1 MDSSPRKKV
10 RIDDKVTEIK
20 SKNYQQILREEPLIP
35 SEIVDEA
42 FQRIFIISLFI
53 LLQSWK
59 IYDLIGLNVGSE
71 VAVGKF
77 SFVFKYAMVEGIFF
91 WFLPILNVSYL
102 MFSPIMTLLITI
114 IFNIINI
121 LIVNKLN
128 VSLVV
133 TVVAPLVQN
142 LQNQKELTLS
152 GEKINPNI
160 DIDSHFSGKYTIH
173 YLPDSLA
180 KFNVFGLENVCQGL
194 DKEPFQIPI
203 QFNTTTDVAFLEI
216 EHTSPLSTVS
226 YHQYGESQINK
237 LMKRDYSHLK
247 SNKNFVKDD
256 DRVFYIEIPV
266 KEPGSYKIKK
276 IRDRRGS
283 SMRFV
288 QNEFSFATCPQGQ
301 FSVPKSVSNNFNNK
315 ICVGK
320 VADDTTMKLPLLML
334 EGSPPM
340 TAKILAS
347 FKGKKVK
354 VIESTINE
362 DDSTLNVTNYFSHKL
377 TRNLLEQEVIKD
389 PSILKVSESG
399 SLEFQLLEVKDSLGN
414 VKKYNPQADTP
425 DLRYALD
432 LLTKPSLRLIDMESS
447 RPLLVNGTKGLS
459 FAASKNIVEQFPI
472 TARFN
477 FEDPIDSLR
486 SYNFTHVFKDLNDLR
501 SGVQVANPGHYKLL
515 SVLGNYCDCEVQDS
529 IITFE
534 TVNPPT
540 LSVDAKPVMDKCV
553 GMTGYNFK
561 FEAEGKPPFAVE
573 YSVYSNHS
581 GSLRPLIGP
590 QGRSIQVLRSDK
602 PQFEFDYK
610 PPGEGSFVI
619 IFKTI
624 RDAFYKSPILL
635 DESQHTYSTYF
646 KQRSRVSF
654 FDKQGSIRKVL
665 RSCQGESNSVPVH
678 FNGHFPFKFDYSIVD
693 STGKAIISKVGQ
705 AAQDKLFEIN
715 TEGISGGTYD
725 VVISNV
731 ADGIGCSVDYNVAE
745 KVQIITRSDTP
756 EISFDTS
763 SDIVKH
769 KIVEGDHIDIPLKVI
784 SSVGR
789 TQSDKIEYEV
799 TENGHTSRGVINGM
813 NSLRIRTPG
822 VYKLST
828 FVNGGCRGK
837 ISSEKAIHVSFYDRP
852 SLSVNVSPDLID
864 PSSVTG
870 NIILKSGCQGCKR
883 DISLDLKGKGPFVID
898 YEIKFPSGK
907 SDLRTM
913 TVAGNTL
920 DIKLSTS
927 QGGIY
932 QHVFKGI
939 YDQLYTKERGR
950 SRVTLPSVSYS
961 VHESPLVEFSKAST
975 VLLCEASLGGRVTE
989 LSKLPIALRGQ
1000 PPFKID
1006 LSISGEK
1013 MKPRSFSLED
1023 ISSPTLDLNNVLD
1036 SKGEYI
1042 WKNLKQGEYV
1052 VKIDKVQDVNECV
1065 GKEFS
1070 HFNQLVIS
1078 VTPAP
1083 DISPLQSKKHF
1094 CVGDHVGYD
1103 LVGAAPFNL
1112 HYTFNNNTYNSQT
1125 EPEFRRLAAKPGVIQ
1140 VTGIEDSSA
1149 GRCLIDIDANSQ
1161 RARDLEL
1168 TIHDLPS
1175 VEINQGDSVIQ
1186 DIHEG
1191 DLTEM
1196 KFTFTGTPPFT
1207 VTYVRTLD
1215 PSSTAKRSKN
1225 SKYQKSREKI
1235 TETTTIK
1242 DIWEYDYSVNVGLE
1256 GTYEAIEIRD
1266 AYCVAKKDFN

>member
-20 SKNYQQILREEPLIP
+20 SKNYHENLREDPLIP
-35 SEIVDEA
+35 FEIVDEA
-42 FQRIFIISLFI
+42 FQRIFILSLFI

-71 VAVGKF
+71 VAIGKF
-77 SFVFKYAMVEGIFF
+77 SFVFKYAMLEGVFF

-102 MFSPIMTLLITI
+102 TFSPIMTLLITI

-121 LIVNKLN
+121 LIINKLN
-128 VSLVV
+128 VSLVA
-133 TVVAPLVQN
+133 TVVAPLVHN
-142 LQNQKELTLS
+142 LQNQKELSLS
-152 GEKINPNI
+152 GERISPNI

-180 KFNVFGLENVCQGL
+180 KFNVFGLENVCQGS

-216 EHTSPLSTVS
+216 EHTSPLNTVS

-237 LMKRDYSHLK
+237 LLKRDYSHLRAH
-247 SNKNFVKDD
+247 KNFVKDD
-256 DRVFYIEIPV
+256 DRVFYMEIPV
-266 KEPGSYKIKK
+266 KEPGTYRIKK

-283 SMRFV
+283 SMRYV
-288 QNEFSFATCPQGQ
+288 QNEFSFASCPQGQ

-320 VADDTTMKLPLLML
+320 VADDTTMKLPLIML
-334 EGSPPM
+334 DGAPPM

-354 VIESTINE
+354 VIESTIKE
-362 DDSTLNVTNYFSHKL
+362 DSSLNVTGYYSHKL

-425 DLRYALD
+425 DLRYSLD

-477 FEDPIDSLR
+477 FEDPVDSLR
-486 SYNFTHVFKDLNDLR
+486 SYNFTHIFKDLNDMR
-501 SGVQVANPGHYKLL
+501 NGVQVANPGHYKLL
-515 SVLGNYCDCEVQDS
+515 SVIGNYCDCEVQDS
-529 IITFE
+529 VITFE
-534 TVNPPT
+534 TVEPPS

-561 FEAEGKPPFAVE
+561 FEAQGKPPFAVE
-573 YSVYSNHS
+573 YSVYLNSS
-581 GSLRPLIGP
+581 GSLRPLLS
-590 QGRSIQVLRSDK
+590 QGRSVQVLRSDDSK
-602 PQFEFDYK
+602 FEFDYK

-619 IFKTI
+619 IFKSI
-624 RDAFYKSPILL
+624 RDAYYKSPISL
-635 DESQHTYSTYF
+635 DESKHTYLTYF

-654 FDKQGSIRKVL
+654 FDRPGSVTKVL
-665 RSCQGESNSVPVH
+665 RSCQGESNLVPVH

-693 STGKAIISKVGQ
+693 STGKAIVSKVGQ
-705 AAQDKLFEIN
+705 VADGKLFEIN
-715 TEGISGGTYD
+715 TDGISGGSYD
-725 VVISNV
+725 VVISNI
-731 ADGIGCSVDYNVAE
+731 ADGIGCTVDYNVAE

-756 EISFDTS
+756 QVSFDTS
-763 SDIVKH
+763 SDVVEH
-769 KIVEGDHIDIPLKVI
+769 KIVEGDYVDIPLKVV
-784 SSVGR
+784 SSTGR
-789 TQSDKIEYEV
+789 SQNDKIEYEV
-799 TENGHTSRGVINGM
+799 TENGITKKGVINGM
-813 NSLRIRTPG
+813 NSLRIRNPG
-822 VYKLST
+822 VYKLSS
-828 FVNGGCRGK
+828 FVNGGCKGS
-837 ISSEKAIHVSFYDRP
+837 ISSDKTIHVSFYDKP
-852 SLSVNVSPDLID
+852 SLSVKASPDLVD
-864 PSSVTG
+864 PSSVKD

-883 DISLDLKGKGPFVID
+883 DISLDIKGKGPFVIE

-907 SDLRTM
+907 TDFRTM
-913 TVAGNTL
+913 TVERNTL

-927 QGGIY
+927 QSGIY
-932 QHVFKGI
+932 QHVFKGV
-939 YDQLYTKERGR
+939 YDQLYTKEKVGR

-961 VHESPLVEFSKAST
+961 VYESPLVEFSKAST
-975 VLLCEASLGGRVTE
+975 VLLCEASLGGKVTE

-1000 PPFKID
+1000 APFKID
-1006 LSISGEK
+1006 LSISGEN
-1013 MKPRSFSLED
+1013 MKPKSLSLDD
-1023 ISSPTLDLNNVLD
+1023 ISLDNLDLNNVLD

-1052 VKIDKVQDVNECV
+1052 IKIEKVEDVNGCI
-1065 GKEFS
+1065 GKDFS

-1083 DISPLQSKKHF
+1083 DISPFKSKKHF

-1125 EPEFRRLAAKPGVIQ
+1125 EAEFRRLAAKPGIIQ

-1149 GRCLIDIDANSQ
+1149 GRCLIDIEPNSQ
-1161 RARDLEL
+1161 KANDLEL

-1175 VEINQGDSVIQ
+1175 VEINQGDSIIQ

-1235 TETTTIK
+1235 TETTTVK
-1242 DIWEYDYSVNVGLE
+1242 DIWEYNYSVNVGLE

-1266 AYCVAKKDFN
+1266 AYCVAKKDIN